1 MLYWSTRRM
10 ANFDARS
17 TFNRMISHYLTLIAT
32 DELKILSFGGDS
44 LWGTDGINR
53 NNAQPDFIPSC
64 ENLIGNNL
72 IEQ

>member
-1 MLYWSTRRM
+1 MLLSLM
-10 ANFDARS
+10 AYDAIVKQNKDAS
-17 TFNRMISHYLTLIAT
+17 KNVY
-32 DELKILSFGGDS
+32 
-44 LWGTDGINR
+44 DGINR